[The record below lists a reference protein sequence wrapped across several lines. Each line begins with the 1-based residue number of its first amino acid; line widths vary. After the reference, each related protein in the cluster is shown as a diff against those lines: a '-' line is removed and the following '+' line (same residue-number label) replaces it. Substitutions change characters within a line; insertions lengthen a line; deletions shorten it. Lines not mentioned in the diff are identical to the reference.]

1 MKAKIIITLANFFV
15 AALLS
20 YSPIVSAINYDEQSL
35 GQLFTSPAERHKIDS
50 AKRGDVAQVSSRKVT
65 PSSVSV
71 NGVVIR
77 SKGKNS
83 VWVNGKIASGNEMV
97 GGVKVFAKS
106 ASKDNIKIPVLVDG
120 QSVKIKPGQS
130 WSEESDTI
138 VDSY

>member
-1 MKAKIIITLANFFV
+1 MIAKKIIALASFF
-15 AALLS
+15 AAAFLA
-20 YSPIVSAINYDEQSL
+20 YSPIVSSINYDEQSL
-35 GQLFTSPAERHKIDS
+35 GRLFTSSAERQKIDS
-50 AKRGDVAQVSSRKVT
+50 AKRGDVAHVSSRKVT

-106 ASKDNIKIPVLVDG
+106 ASKDNLSIPVLVDG

>member
-1 MKAKIIITLANFFV
+1 MKAKIFIALVNLFVTAFLA
-15 AALLS
+15 
-20 YSPIVSAINYDEQSL
+20 YSPLASAINYDEQSL
-35 GQLFTSPAERHKIDS
+35 GRLFTSPAERHKIDS
-50 AKRGDVAQVSSRKVT
+50 AKRGDVPQASSRKVT

-83 VWVNGKIASGNEMV
+83 VWVNGKIASGNETV
-97 GGVKVFAKS
+97 GGVKVFAQS
-106 ASKDNIKIPVLVDG
+106 ASKDNLKIPVLVDG

-138 VDSY
+138 VDNY